1 MSLYQFFASE
11 KEMPELDNMN
21 AKTISIDGEII
32 AITINSSFDEI
43 TAMRINKE
51 DDLYYA
57 SQFTDKKHVN
67 YIEWYYNDDNAKVII
82 EYIRVLLKDRYTV
95 SLFNTWMDDKS
106 KVLIKKK
113 NIADLTIQD
122 VKHIWGQEFFK
133 QNECLVVYKK
143 CLDD

>member
-1 MSLYQFFASE
+1 
-11 KEMPELDNMN
+11 MPELDNMN

-32 AITINSSFDEI
+32 AITFNSSFDEI